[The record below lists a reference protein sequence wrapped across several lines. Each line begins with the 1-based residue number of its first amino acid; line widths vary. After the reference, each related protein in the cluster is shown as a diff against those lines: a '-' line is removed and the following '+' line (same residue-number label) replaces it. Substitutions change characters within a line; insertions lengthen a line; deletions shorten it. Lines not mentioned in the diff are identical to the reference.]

1 MSIKQEEYSFYY
13 KVKNESARKRLGFK
27 AGFFWCTAKKQ
38 SLALSRG
45 ELAMDAAGF
54 DEADFARP
62 VRVHFPVENDIPPEG
77 VFDTKFCEN
86 REPGGEDGKTL
97 TLIPGAASAVKSD
110 ETELADSAGTPTGE
124 NGIQES
130 HNPPANPQLTV
141 VATLPFRHRVLAQYI
156 GDGEYLYHVDTEQ
169 KKEIACL
176 EMDTQNT
183 TVQNLILAAENVE
196 PFKKAIEHDIHKAVN
211 AYKQV
216 FPVDGKVPELCT
228 TIKFFNEWFS
238 AEHINRGLLVK
249 EWAERL
255 KNKPAPVKKT
265 GPHKVIV
272 ADVNKPERPRRSEK
286 PTHRTINYELA
297 CGFCEEL
304 DLNNLRPAMDFAKR
318 IIAEDREDWKKMSMT
333 VGIIPDIKGYDRQT
347 IIDLVRK
354 APKAV
359 HNGNPDLRRTWC
371 ESFLAVHG
379 VRDPDWYEYVPDN
392 TPTTHEENAARL
404 RQAGKCLRDI
414 EAGRFQCDE
423 EKPQPTGKLADEPAT
438 PEAVEQDTTEHH
450 PDPQPLENEPP
461 VSQTEAGYQKIRAE
475 LHEARKNIPP
485 KNPVDVGKQL
495 AAARGE
501 YVEGISDPNDP
512 KWVKTDTQPQVSNL
526 GNGMF
531 SVDNLMSETASNEGE
546 KTEVAEQ
553 ETVTE
558 DQAEQARE
566 TLNNM
571 GYGVYATSQD
581 TTDQQ
586 NENLSDKVEK
596 IVQDADQLVD
606 RVKREEQLPQ
616 ASELVKSIN
625 EMQAG
630 ESDNLE
636 LWKDVFK
643 TDERF
648 TTAFSLNGGGTSI
661 NGTYMTMIATRE
673 FGPKG
678 IGWGVDILE
687 ERFDNGAPITRTV
700 KGTDGNNTWELIPD
714 GVGGILTEKHHI
726 IKIRLWYIR
735 NGVRGEEISFGCTPY
750 IYSSKHGLI
759 CDGEATKKSLTD
771 ATKKALSALG
781 FCADIFMGLYDN
793 QEYRQ
798 KNKAE
803 FALKNASENAEDAAR
818 VRQELDDKLTRVANT
833 LASAVSEN
841 EINKVYSSIAR
852 EAEVHR
858 KDAEAKGDTQHA
870 RYLGGRLRRL
880 TTIKD
885 ERIAELNK
893 AQEKAE

>member
-1 MSIKQEEYSFYY
+1 MTIYNCLFEPKKSAIKDGAVALAISIEAPNK
-13 KVKNESARKRLGFK
+13 KVAESIVIGKLWEHFPANGDNYFK
-27 AGFFWCTAKKQ
+27 PKIWEDSEGQPRPEVGK
-38 SLALSRG
+38 
-45 ELAMDAAGF
+45 F
-54 DEADFARP
+54 DEQFAQANTFDGEKWIANKPDTSVPGLPSSDEIIDLMKLPARERFATVLMFSDSPIDGVLYSQVLDYLDNLENNTEPFDDDDRINSNILHALHNNEP
-62 VRVHFPVENDIPPEG
+62 VRHMHVEG
-77 VFDTKFCEN
+77 
-86 REPGGEDGKTL
+86 
-97 TLIPGAASAVKSD
+97 
-110 ETELADSAGTPTGE
+110 
-124 NGIQES
+124 
-130 HNPPANPQLTV
+130 
-141 VATLPFRHRVLAQYI
+141 
-156 GDGEYLYHVDTEQ
+156 
-169 KKEIACL
+169 
-176 EMDTQNT
+176 
-183 TVQNLILAAENVE
+183 
-196 PFKKAIEHDIHKAVN
+196 
-211 AYKQV
+211 
-216 FPVDGKVPELCT
+216 
-228 TIKFFNEWFS
+228 
-238 AEHINRGLLVK
+238 
-249 EWAERL
+249 
-255 KNKPAPVKKT
+255 
-265 GPHKVIV
+265 
-272 ADVNKPERPRRSEK
+272 
-286 PTHRTINYELA
+286 
-297 CGFCEEL
+297 
-304 DLNNLRPAMDFAKR
+304 LNNLIQAIFAKFEDQTPGKAAISQFIKR
-318 IIAEDREDWKKMSMT
+318 WLENPSKRDEMVPNKTSSLSTCVKNDNVVVAPQRGYKHTYATLDQEIAVALLPVAPDAPVLSGNLRDAEKMISDDREDFKCWSAALRTTGKILK
-333 VGIIPDIKGYDRQT
+333 YDRPSIFGVIQNVPSKDT
-347 IIDLVRK
+347 YHF
-354 APKAV
+354 PES
-359 HNGNPDLRRTWC
+359 LRRHIDSW
-371 ESFLAVHG
+371 LAEHG
-379 VRDPDWYEYVPDN
+379 
-392 TPTTHEENAARL
+392 
-404 RQAGKCLRDI
+404 Q
-414 EAGRFQCDE
+414 
-423 EKPQPTGKLADEPAT
+423 
-438 PEAVEQDTTEHH
+438 
-450 PDPQPLENEPP
+450 LEC
-461 VSQTEAGYQKIRAE
+461 AE
-475 LHEARKNIPP
+475 TDAERI
-485 KNPVDVGKQL
+485 GKQL
-495 AAARGE
+495 AAERGE

-512 KWVKTDTQPQVSNL
+512 KWVKTATQPQDSIHNDGTL
-526 GNGMF
+526 SRDGTMP
-531 SVDNLMSETASNEGE
+531 ETASNEGE

-586 NENLSDKVEK
+586 NENLSDKVKK
-596 IVQDADQLVD
+596 IVQDVDQLVD

-630 ESDNLE
+630 ESDNLA
-636 LWKDVFK
+636 LWKEVFK

-648 TTAFSLNGGGTSI
+648 TSAFSVNGGGTSI

>member
-1 MSIKQEEYSFYY
+1 MTIYNCLFEPKKSAIKDGAVALAISIEAPNK
-13 KVKNESARKRLGFK
+13 KVAESIVIGKLWEHFPANGDNYFK
-27 AGFFWCTAKKQ
+27 PKIWEDSEGQPRPEVGK
-38 SLALSRG
+38 
-45 ELAMDAAGF
+45 F
-54 DEADFARP
+54 DEQFAQANTFDGEKWIANKPDTSVPGLPGSDEIIDLMKLPARERFATVLMFSDSPIDGVLYSQVLDYLDNLENNTEPFDDDDRINSNILHALHNNEP
-62 VRVHFPVENDIPPEG
+62 VRHMHVEG
-77 VFDTKFCEN
+77 
-86 REPGGEDGKTL
+86 
-97 TLIPGAASAVKSD
+97 
-110 ETELADSAGTPTGE
+110 
-124 NGIQES
+124 
-130 HNPPANPQLTV
+130 
-141 VATLPFRHRVLAQYI
+141 
-156 GDGEYLYHVDTEQ
+156 
-169 KKEIACL
+169 
-176 EMDTQNT
+176 
-183 TVQNLILAAENVE
+183 
-196 PFKKAIEHDIHKAVN
+196 
-211 AYKQV
+211 
-216 FPVDGKVPELCT
+216 
-228 TIKFFNEWFS
+228 
-238 AEHINRGLLVK
+238 
-249 EWAERL
+249 
-255 KNKPAPVKKT
+255 
-265 GPHKVIV
+265 
-272 ADVNKPERPRRSEK
+272 
-286 PTHRTINYELA
+286 
-297 CGFCEEL
+297 
-304 DLNNLRPAMDFAKR
+304 LNNLIQAIFAKFEDQTPGKAAISQFIKR
-318 IIAEDREDWKKMSMT
+318 WLENPGKREEMVPSKTSSLNTSDHIKGPKVAPLRGYKHTYATLDQEIAVALLPISPDTPVLSGNLRDAEKIIAEDREDFKRWSMALRT
-333 VGIIPDIKGYDRQT
+333 TEKILRYDRPSIFGVIQNT
-347 IIDLVRK
+347 PAKDTYHF
-354 APKAV
+354 PES
-359 HNGNPDLRRTWC
+359 LRRHIDSWLTEHGQFEC
-371 ESFLAVHG
+371 PESDAE
-379 VRDPDWYEYVPDN
+379 R
-392 TPTTHEENAARL
+392 
-404 RQAGKCLRDI
+404 
-414 EAGRFQCDE
+414 
-423 EKPQPTGKLADEPAT
+423 TGKL
-438 PEAVEQDTTEHH
+438 
-450 PDPQPLENEPP
+450 L
-461 VSQTEAGYQKIRAE
+461 
-475 LHEARKNIPP
+475 
-485 KNPVDVGKQL
+485 
-495 AAARGE
+495 
-501 YVEGISDPNDP
+501 SDPNDP

-648 TTAFSLNGGGTSI
+648 TTAFSVNGGGTSI